1 MKAALLKKEGNFPI
15 YTDISVPLPKNDD
28 QLVVNVRASSIK
40 QLDLQKAA
48 GTHYTHFTSLPVVVG
63 MDGVAVMEDGQR
75 IYAMGITGMMAEKA
89 LIQKEKWIKVPDG
102 LDDTTAAALPNAL
115 VGSDI
120 PLHIKGNIK
129 SGDVVLIN
137 GATGAT
143 GMIAV
148 QMAKFHKAA
157 TIIATGRN
165 PAVLDKLKRLGA
177 DVIISLA
184 QPDHAIIEAFKRTYM
199 ATPFDIVVDYLWGKS
214 IELLV
219 QALSALPSQ
228 KQTKII
234 AVSEMGGKSITLAS
248 DSLRSR
254 DIIISGSGIGSFSPR
269 VIAEYLQNVLPEVFD
284 YAAHGGIEMDN
295 EILPLKDIA
304 DAWKLNGSIVVK
316 I

>member
-1 MKAALLKKEGNFPI
+1 MKAALLKKEGSFPV
-15 YTDISVPLPKNDD
+15 YTDISDPLPKNDD

-89 LIQKEKWIKVPDG
+89 LVHKDKWIAVPDG
-102 LDDTTAAALPNAL
+102 LDDATAAALPNAL

-120 PLHIKGNIK
+120 PLRIKGYIK

-148 QMAKFHKAA
+148 QMAKFHKAG

-165 PAVLDKLKRLGA
+165 PEALDKLKRLGA
-177 DVIISLA
+177 DVIISLN

-199 ATPFDIVVDYLWGKS
+199 ATLFDIVVDYLWGKS

-219 QALSALPSQ
+219 QALSEVPSQ

-234 AVSEMGGKSITLAS
+234 AVGEMGGKSITLAS

-254 DIIISGSGIGSFSPR
+254 DIIILGSGIGSFSPR

-295 EILPLKDIA
+295 ELSPLKDIA
-304 DAWKLNGSIVVK
+304 DAWKLNRSIVIK

>member
-1 MKAALLKKEGNFPI
+1 MKAALLKKEGTDPI
-15 YTDISVPLPKNDD
+15 YTDISDPLPKDND
-28 QLVVNVRASSIK
+28 QLVVNVIASSIK

-48 GTHYTHFTSLPVVVG
+48 GKHYTHFTSLPVVVG
-63 MDGVAVMEDGQR
+63 MDGVAVTKGGQR

-89 LIQKEKWIKVPDG
+89 VIQKDKWIAIPDG
-102 LDDTTAAALPNAL
+102 LDDATAAALPNAL

-120 PLHIKGNIK
+120 PLRVKGNIK

-157 TIIATGRN
+157 IIIATGRN
-165 PAVLDKLKRLGA
+165 REALDKLEKLGA
-177 DVIISLA
+177 DVTISLN
-184 QPDHAIIEAFKRTYM
+184 QPDHAIIEAFKRTYA

-214 IELLV
+214 MELLI
-219 QALSALPSQ
+219 QALSELPSQ
-228 KQTKII
+228 TQTKII
-234 AVSEMGGKSITLAS
+234 AVGEMGGKLISLAS

-254 DIIISGSGIGSFSPR
+254 DIIIAGSGIGSFSPR
-269 VIAEYLQNVLPEVFD
+269 VIAEYIQNMLPDVFE

-295 EILPLKDIA
+295 EILPLKDIS
-304 DAWKLNGSIVVK
+304 DAWKLNRSIVIK